1 MDSNNKE
8 QKIKFIREQIH
19 KHNYLYYVLNS
30 PEISDVD
37 YDRLFNSL
45 ISLEEEF
52 PELITD
58 DSPSQRIVSAISGE
72 FKQFEHMSPMY
83 SLANCFNEEEFLNWY
98 KRIQELSG
106 FDKVDLVSEVK
117 FDGLAVSMVYENGFF
132 VRGATR
138 GDGIKGEDVTNNLRT
153 IKSIPMVLRGDP
165 PEILEVRGEVI
176 FPKSKFQEFNASRAK
191 EGLDI
196 YSNPRNLAAGS
207 LRHLDSKVTAQRKLD
222 IYVYGLGYSTINSLK
237 TQWEVLSYLKTL
249 GFKVSEL
256 SSLLENPQHVI
267 NFYSDLVKN
276 ISTEDFSADG
286 IVVKI
291 NKLDVQ
297 KRLGVVGKD
306 PRWAIAY
313 KFPTIKSVTRL
324 KNIELSI
331 GRTGRISP
339 VAILEPVNIGGAT
352 VKQASLHN
360 FDYIVNNDL
369 KINDLVV
376 VERAGDV
383 IPKVVSFVPEG
394 RKGLEVEWKFPAECP
409 SCGSKIVRIDG
420 ESAHLCISSS
430 CSAQLKRLIEHFVSK
445 SAMNIEGIGL
455 KQISILI
462 DNKIIS
468 SSADLYCL
476 KHKKSQIINL
486 DGFGE
491 KRFDNWIE
499 SIEKSKS
506 VSFSRSLV
514 ALGIPHVGLETAEII
529 SKNFRN
535 ITHLINASEF
545 DLVGL
550 YSIGPKIAHSI
561 KNYFSNQLN
570 QDLVEKLISFGVRF
584 EFDENKDEENHK
596 FDGIKFVITGSFTNY
611 KRTDLVEIIKNLGG
625 TVSNNMSTKTNY
637 LIVGDKP
644 GSKLDF
650 AQSNQI
656 ETINVEEFIELT
668 L

>member
-1 MDSNNKE
+1 MDSNNKD

-30 PEISDVD
+30 PQISDVD

-52 PELITD
+52 PELITA

-176 FPKSKFQEFNASRAK
+176 FPKSKFQEFNESRAK

-256 SSLLENPQHVI
+256 SSLLQNPQHVI

-409 SCGSKIVRIDG
+409 SCGSEIVRIAG

-506 VSFSRSLV
+506 VSFSRALV

-611 KRTDLVEIIKNLGG
+611 KRTDLVAIIKNLGG